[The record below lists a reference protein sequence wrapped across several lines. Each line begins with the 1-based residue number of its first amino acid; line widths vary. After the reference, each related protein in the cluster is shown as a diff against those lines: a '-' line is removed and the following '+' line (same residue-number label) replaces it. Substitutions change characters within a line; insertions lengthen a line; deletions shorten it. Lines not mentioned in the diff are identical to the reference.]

1 MKTKRILSA
10 FLALTM
16 VLSMPLYAFADITQ
30 TVSAGFGEGQEQHI
44 TVNDNVTVAN
54 EVNAVYVEA
63 HAPSEAE
70 DKSASAEVKGDVTA
84 ESYNSFSA
92 VYAEGRNGD
101 ATVKINGNLKTTGT
115 DNGDVN
121 GIELWGRA
129 YNGSGYAYANIG
141 GNINATSNRVTHA
154 IDSDCGDVFVTGD
167 VSASGSEATGVD
179 SYNEGNTNIGGD
191 LKAEGGA
198 NACGAF
204 LCTSD
209 EKQQTLTVNKD
220 VIVKCTS
227 DDPSS
232 VADGVK
238 FYANDG
244 KAYAEIKG
252 NIITSSNAGTA
263 GGLRFVSSGSDG
275 GGCYSLSSTY
285 FDVKVGNSIISDNYG
300 IAKCN
305 DSGTVD
311 LLVEN
316 EVKAKNTAVL
326 LKDDSSLYE
335 QASDGSG
342 YCANQLNLTVWKLN
356 LNERGNV
363 AELLVDYDEAV
374 AAKAFEKKIN
384 YIIKAQQPDGY
395 GTISF
400 VDSSGN
406 ALKKSNNYYV
416 AHEGEKVVVKANLLS
431 GYTVIAAYNGVG
443 EKVPLLKDENGNFYI
458 IVPKGGG
465 INISVDIEKSS
476 SSSSNED
483 IKKSSSSSSNKNIE
497 KKPVTVVA
505 AKRTVKKANTLK
517 VKAKKPT
524 VKYSKLKKKKQ
535 TIAVKKAMTVSEA
548 KGKVTYKISSV
559 KKGNKSYKKKFSIN
573 AKTGKITIKK
583 GLKKGTYK
591 VKIKVKAAGNS
602 TYKAATKTVTVKIK
616 VK

>member
-1 MKTKRILSA
+1 
-10 FLALTM
+10 M
-16 VLSMPLYAFADITQ
+16 VLSMPLYAFADINQ
-30 TVSAGFGEGQEQHI
+30 TVSAGFGEGQEQHV
-44 TVNDNVTVAN
+44 TVNDNVSVIN
-54 EVNAVYVEA
+54 EVNAVFVEA
-63 HAPSEAE
+63 HAPGSAA
-70 DKSASAEVKGDVTA
+70 DKNASAEVKGDVTA
-84 ESYNSFSA
+84 ESYDSFSA

-101 ATVKINGNLKTTGT
+101 ATVKINGNLKATVTGSG
-115 DNGDVN
+115 NVN
-121 GIELWGRA
+121 GVELWGRS

-141 GNINATSNRVTHA
+141 GSITATSNSA
-154 IDSDCGDVFVTGD
+154 ACGIDSDCGDAFVTGD
-167 VSASGSEATGVD
+167 VSASGSKATGVY
-179 SYNEGNTNIGGD
+179 SYCEGNVNIGGD
-191 LKAEGGA
+191 LKAEGSA

-232 VADGVK
+232 VADGVR
-238 FYANDG
+238 FYANGG
-244 KAYAEIKG
+244 KAYADIKG
-252 NIITSSNAGTA
+252 SIITSSNAETA
-263 GGLRFVSSGSDG
+263 GGLRFISTGSDG
-275 GGCYSLSSTY
+275 DGCYTLSPTY
-285 FDVKVGNSIISDNYG
+285 FDVKVGNSIISDDYG

-326 LKDDSSLYE
+326 LKDNSSLYE

-342 YCANQLNLTVWKLN
+342 YCVNQLNLTVWKLN
-356 LNERGNV
+356 LNDRGNV
-363 AELLVDYDEAV
+363 AELLVDDDEAV

-384 YIIKAQQPDGY
+384 YIIKVQQPTEG
-395 GTISF
+395 GTVSL

-443 EKVPLLKDENGNFYI
+443 EMLPLLKDENGNFYI

-465 INISVDIEKSS
+465 IYISVDIEESS
-476 SSSSNED
+476 SYSSNED
-483 IKKSSSSSSNKNIE
+483 IR
-497 KKPVTVVA
+497 KKPVPVVA
-505 AKRTVKKANTLK
+505 AQKTAKKANPLKIKGKKVTLK
-517 VKAKKPT
+517 A
-524 VKYSKLKKKKQ
+524 SKLADKKQ
-535 TIAVKKAMTVSEA
+535 TISVKKAIKFVQ
-548 KGKVTYKISSV
+548 KGKGTITYKKI
-559 KKGNKSYKKKFSIN
+559 KGNKKITVNK
-573 AKTGKITIKK
+573 KTGKITVKK

-591 VKIKVKAAGNS
+591 VKVQVTAAGNS
-602 TYKAATKTVTVKIK
+602 NYKKAVKKTTVKIV